1 MTVTANDVMGLLR
14 KSGLITVDTGS
25 LIADIPL
32 TEQGL
37 DSLDLMTV
45 YLEIEETY
53 RITVPD
59 QIYEELR
66 TADEI
71 AAYLNEQLAP

>member
-1 MTVTANDVMGLLR
+1 
-14 KSGLITVDTGS
+14 VDTSS
-25 LIADIPL
+25 LEPDVPL

-45 YLEIEETY
+45 FLEIEETY
-53 RITVPD
+53 HIKVPD
-59 QIYEELR
+59 QDYERLR

-71 AAYLNEQLAP
+71 AAYLNEQLSL